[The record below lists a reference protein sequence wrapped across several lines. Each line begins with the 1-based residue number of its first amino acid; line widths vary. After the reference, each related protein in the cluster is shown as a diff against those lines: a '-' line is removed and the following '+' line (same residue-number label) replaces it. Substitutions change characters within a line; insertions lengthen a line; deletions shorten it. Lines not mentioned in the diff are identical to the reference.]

1 MSETLPYK
9 LIQKSFKK
17 RQQEDSEL
25 SLRGLAEQIKISPWY
40 LSKILTGKKP
50 LNKKI
55 IENLGYYLKMDELQY
70 QQLLESYEQKIIK
83 AKFGHIKKSKTIKK
97 ILRLMSTNYFP
108 HNQNGF
114 YLNGIISVF

>member
-1 MSETLPYK
+1 MSKTLPYK

-25 SLRGLAEQIKISPWY
+25 SLRGLAEQIKISPGY
-40 LSKILTGKKP
+40 LSKILAGKKP

-83 AKFGHIKKSKTIKK
+83 DKFGHIKKSKTIKENFAADEYELLPLQSEW
-97 ILRLMSTNYFP
+97 ILSKWY
-108 HNQNGF
+108 
-114 YLNGIISVF
+114 YL